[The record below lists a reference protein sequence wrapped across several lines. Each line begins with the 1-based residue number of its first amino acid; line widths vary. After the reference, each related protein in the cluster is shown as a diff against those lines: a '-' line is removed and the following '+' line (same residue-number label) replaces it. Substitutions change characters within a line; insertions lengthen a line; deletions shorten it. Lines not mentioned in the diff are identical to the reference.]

1 LIHPETSRPPQNAE
15 AHSTD
20 GVKEKQA
27 INNSKLELRL
37 LAVPDLTRI
46 HDIKLNA

>member
-1 LIHPETSRPPQNAE
+1 LIHPENSRPPQNAE

-20 GVKEKQA
+20 GRKEKQS
-27 INNSKLELRL
+27 INNPKLELRL
-37 LAVPDLTRI
+37 LADQTRI